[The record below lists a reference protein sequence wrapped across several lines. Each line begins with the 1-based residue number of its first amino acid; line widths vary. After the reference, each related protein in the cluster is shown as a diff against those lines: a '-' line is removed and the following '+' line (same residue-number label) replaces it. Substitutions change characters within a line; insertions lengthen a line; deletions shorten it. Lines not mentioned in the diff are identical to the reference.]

1 MRKSI
6 FTLCLLSILAL
17 CTTNT
22 SQAQIHFGF
31 DISGGFPLNEFQQEN
46 PNVGVG
52 ANLNVF
58 FPFAP
63 QVPVY
68 IGLDLGF
75 MGNGSR
81 TNTISQDL
89 VLRDNFGNTIVNFP
103 ILFDVQTRNS
113 IFNGHLILKTKIPLP
128 LVQPY
133 FEGLVGFKSFST
145 RVSLTDVRAGDGIG
159 TNIFR
164 IDYDRLRENSQVNTT
179 VLSSTV
185 LSYGFGGGFQIMFGG
200 GQFGLNLGARY
211 LLGGSAQYYTQ
222 EDINTWSASFD
233 TSQLTTNPDNAQAQ
247 LNNGGTPRRSR
258 TDQLMARIGLV
269 ISL

>member
-6 FTLCLLSILAL
+6 FTLCLLGLFAL

-31 DISGGFPLNEFQQEN
+31 DVSGGFPLNEFQAQN
-46 PNVGVG
+46 PNTGVG
-52 ANLNVF
+52 INLNAF

-81 TNTISQDL
+81 TNTITENL
-89 VLRDNFGNTIVNFP
+89 ILRDGLGNTIVNFP
-103 ILFDVQTRNS
+103 ILFDVQTRNN
-113 IFNGHLILKTKIPLP
+113 IFNGHVILRTKIPLP

-159 TNIFR
+159 NNIFN
-164 IDYDRLRENSQVNTT
+164 INYDQLRQNSQVNTT
-179 VLSSTV
+179 VLSSTA
-185 LSYGFGGGFQIMFGG
+185 LSYGFGAGFHIMFGG

-211 LLGGSAQYYTQ
+211 LLGGTAQYYTR
-222 EDINTWSASFD
+222 EDINEWTATFD
-233 TSQLTTNPDNAQAQ
+233 TSSLTTNPDNAQAQ
-247 LNNGGTPRRSR
+247 LNNGGNPRNSR
-258 TDQLMARIGLV
+258 TDMLVANIGIV
-269 ISL
+269 IKL